1 MDSFV
6 QAMTTQHIWETAEW
20 ETLKQDVPEVTKLHL
35 RDLLQVCIV

>member
-6 QAMTTQHIWETAEW
+6 QAMTTQHIWETSEW

-35 RDLLQVCIV
+35 RDLLQV